1 MSADPEPLTLGALNR
16 ALLARQ
22 GLLERIDAPL
32 VDGVEAIGALQ
43 AQEWKAPPAALCA
56 RMESFTVEGLY
67 QAMGRG
73 ELVIGT
79 LVRATLHLLSAREHP
94 AYAAAVA
101 AAGSDDWRRTKHEP
115 SPELGELRAELL
127 AHLRVTPRSG
137 EEIAAFM
144 EAWIG
149 RHPGAMHAQELARQR
164 SLSWRPF
171 LTSSSLVRAPADG
184 RWGSRTPALLRAA
197 PSPADAPTGE
207 AALEEVIRRHL
218 RAFGPAAPDD
228 VAGWIGWRTPPVRD
242 ALERL
247 APQLEEFSDEG
258 GRRLYDLPG
267 SPRPDP
273 ETPAPP
279 RLLGGFDS
287 VLLAYATKHRAR
299 IISEADRQA
308 VYERGNLR
316 IRPSF
321 LIDGFVAG
329 TWSLQVR
336 RGEAILTLQ
345 ALRPIARPASAAL
358 IEEAER
364 VATVLAPGARA
375 HSVAFT
381 R

>member
-1 MSADPEPLTLGALNR
+1 
-16 ALLARQ
+16 
-22 GLLERIDAPL
+22 
-32 VDGVEAIGALQ
+32 
-43 AQEWKAPPAALCA
+43 
-56 RMESFTVEGLY
+56 
-67 QAMGRG
+67 
-73 ELVIGT
+73 
-79 LVRATLHLLSAREHP
+79 
-94 AYAAAVA
+94 
-101 AAGSDDWRRTKHEP
+101 
-115 SPELGELRAELL
+115 
-127 AHLRVTPRSG
+127 
-137 EEIAAFM
+137 M

-358 IEEAER
+358 IEETER